1 MSKKAKVGHSRLGP
15 RQTFVLAQLR
25 IQPNNLWYYGCGW
38 GYARRRDME
47 SILDALHNKGLVTLH
62 YDEQESRSLHAGSTC
77 RARTSMNTRSMNR
90 ERGALT
96 TERRPCLRG
105 MGKHLPWPRHLGR
118 VIAQPDEAIYD
129 PK

>member
-1 MSKKAKVGHSRLGP
+1 MRWPVAPSLFSAQSSPSRQADFAGSGDIIDTMSKKAKVGHSRLGP

-62 YDEQESRSLHAGSTC
+62 YDKQGRAVYTLGLHVG
-77 RARTSMNTRSMNR
+77 
-90 ERGALT
+90 E
-96 TERRPCLRG
+96 
-105 MGKHLPWPRHLGR
+105 HL
-118 VIAQPDEAIYD
+118 
-129 PK
+129 